1 MTDSARASAESRGG
15 GERHR
20 ARWSWGRWA
29 LVYALVAFAFWGV
42 RPLWESTEARYAE
55 VGRQMAVSGDY
66 LIPRLDGREHLTKP
80 PVTYWLI
87 AGGIDLLGANEW
99 GARFGQSVAFF
110 GAMGA
115 VAGLS
120 RAWAGRREGA
130 QREAG
135 LAGLIFG
142 TSVIPFTS
150 GHYLTTDMAL
160 TALTTVGVLSA
171 WRVRIASS
179 AAEASRWRWACW
191 LAFGLAF
198 ETKGPPGLLPL
209 VALAVFSILERF
221 ARGRRDAVES
231 AEPRP
236 HRLWAPAPIAACI
249 VVSLAWYIAIAA
261 LRPGAF
267 DYFVKG
273 EVLDRLFR
281 GAGVQAT
288 GMREAVHQ
296 RHNGAWIYGATII
309 GGLYPWVF
317 LWPQLV
323 RRGAS
328 RLRGGWRPLR
338 PEERFTAVWVVTT
351 LAALAGASSRMP
363 LYALPLFAPLAA
375 WGARALVNR
384 VEQEMRETRWI
395 RWSARAMLGAG
406 AVVMLAFLVFPDAP
420 RWPRALVR
428 AAPGVLDGAPPSYRG
443 FARDV
448 ARLRESSG
456 AMRVEPAPGAE
467 WPRSVQFSLGEA
479 FAPAPAQPSEPA
491 PVVRV
496 VVVGPIADAPPGNTR
511 QAGAPARHGWG
522 AWVSPAPSG
531 SAPAGGAKE

>member
-1 MTDSARASAESRGG
+1 M
-15 GERHR
+15 
-20 ARWSWGRWA
+20 
-29 LVYALVAFAFWGV
+29 YAIVAFAFWGV

-55 VGRQMAVSGDY
+55 VGRQMAASGDY

-80 PVTYWLI
+80 PVMYWLI
-87 AGGIDLLGANEW
+87 AGGIDLFGANEW

-120 RAWAGRREGA
+120 RAWGGRREGA
-130 QREAG
+130 NREAG

-160 TALTTVGVLSA
+160 TALTTAGVLAA
-171 WRVRIASS
+171 WRVRIAAS

-209 VALAVFSILERF
+209 VALAVFSILERIV
-221 ARGRRDAVES
+221 RGRRES
-231 AEPRP
+231 AGPESADAPT

-249 VVSLAWYIAIAA
+249 VVALAWYVAIAA

-281 GAGVQAT
+281 GEGEQAT
-288 GMREAVHQ
+288 GMRSAVHQ

-328 RLRGGWRPLR
+328 RLRGGWRSLR
-338 PEERFTAVWVVTT
+338 AEERFTAVWVITT
-351 LAALAGASSRMP
+351 LAALVGASSRMP
-363 LYALPLFAPLAA
+363 LYALPLFAPLAV

-384 VEQEMRETRWI
+384 VEHEMRETRWI
-395 RWSARAMLGAG
+395 RWSARAMLCAG
-406 AVVMLAFLVFPDAP
+406 AAVMFGFLVFPDAP
-420 RWPRALVR
+420 RWPRELVR

-448 ARLRESSG
+448 ARLREASG
-456 AMRVEPAPGAE
+456 ALRVEPMPGAE
-467 WPRSVQFSLGEA
+467 WPRSVQFYLGGA
-479 FAPAPAQPSEPA
+479 FAPAPAQISESQPA
-491 PVVRV
+491 VRV
-496 VVVGPIADAPPGNTR
+496 VVVGPAAAAPPGNTPHR
-511 QAGAPARHGWG
+511 ETPVRHQWG
-522 AWVSPAPSG
+522 AWVIQAPV
-531 SAPAGGAKE
+531 GGARE